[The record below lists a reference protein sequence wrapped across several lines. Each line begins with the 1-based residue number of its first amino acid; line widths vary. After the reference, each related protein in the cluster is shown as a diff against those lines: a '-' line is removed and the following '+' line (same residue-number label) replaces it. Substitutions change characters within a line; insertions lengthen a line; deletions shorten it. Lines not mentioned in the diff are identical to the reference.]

1 MVKGSRV
8 LCLKGGAHA
17 VKEHEKYLSREGKG
31 IFLSARHMPEREI
44 FIFVSDR
51 RQMKTVTGG
60 FLLSFDI
67 EFYYN

>member
-1 MVKGSRV
+1 
-8 LCLKGGAHA
+8 
-17 VKEHEKYLSREGKG
+17 
-31 IFLSARHMPEREI
+31 MPEREI

-60 FLLSFDI
+60 FVLSFDI